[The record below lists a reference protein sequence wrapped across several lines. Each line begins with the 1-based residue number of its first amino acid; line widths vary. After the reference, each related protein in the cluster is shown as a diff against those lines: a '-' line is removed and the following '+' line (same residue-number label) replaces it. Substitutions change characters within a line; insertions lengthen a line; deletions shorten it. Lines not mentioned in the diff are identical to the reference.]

1 MDKQI
6 RTVLV
11 LGASPKPER
20 FAHKAILALTRH
32 GHRVIPVGP
41 RPGEIGG
48 WPVRQ
53 RLAEVNEPVHTLTLY
68 LGPERSRSEIPAILA
83 LAPARV
89 ILNPGTESS
98 ELEQALDGAGIPW
111 VHDCTLLMLDG
122 GRF

>member
-1 MDKQI
+1 MGNES

-53 RLAEVNEPVHTLTLY
+53 RLDEVDEPVHTLTLY
-68 LGPERSRSEIPAILA
+68 LGPARSAQEIDAILA
-83 LAPARV
+83 LVPQRV
-89 ILNPGTESS
+89 ILNPGTESA
-98 ELEQALDGAGIPW
+98 ELEDALDGAGIAW